1 MGKTIN
7 LAEKYSSQVQE
18 RFYHD
23 SITQGAFSKSLDME
37 FTGVKTV
44 KVYDVAVAPLN
55 DYTRSGSNRYGTPQE
70 LTDNIYE
77 FVMNMDK
84 GFTYTIDKGNAKE
97 QFNIKQAGTS
107 LRRQMREV
115 VTPYIDI
122 YRMKVWAKGAGI
134 AKAMSA
140 APSKGT
146 IGGMIFDAQA
156 DMNNKFVPKTNRT
169 LYLKESLL
177 PTLALSSEYIALD
190 PTGSKALE
198 TGVVAKYA
206 GIPIKTIPDSWM
218 PENVYFMLI
227 HKGSAISPMKLN
239 EYKIHTDPQ
248 GISGQLVEGRVI
260 FDAFVIPTK
269 ADGIYI
275 ATASGKV
282 CETPTISI
290 AANSATLASG
300 TSGATIKYT
309 TDGSDP
315 RYSSTAKIYSGDS
328 KPTLASGEEIKAAAI
343 KDGMYQSA
351 VASKT
356 NT

>member
-23 SITQGAFSKSLDME
+23 SVTQGAFSKNLDVE

-44 KVYDVAVAPLN
+44 KVYDTATSQLN
-55 DYTRSGSNRYGTPQE
+55 DYTRSGSNRYGTPEE

-77 FVMNMDK
+77 FVMTQDK
-84 GFTYTIDKGNAKE
+84 GFTYTIDKGNQKE
-97 QFNIKQAGTS
+97 QFNIKQAATT

-122 YRMKVWAKGAGI
+122 YRLKKWAQGAGI

-140 APSKGT
+140 APAKTT

-156 DMNNKFVPKTNRT
+156 AMNNKFVPKTGRT

-177 PTLALSSEYIALD
+177 PTLALSTEYIALD
-190 PTGSKALE
+190 STGSKALE
-198 TGVVAKYA
+198 NGVVGKYA
-206 GIPIKTIPDSWM
+206 GLPIKTIPDSWM
-218 PENVYFMLI
+218 PDNVYFILM
-227 HKGSAISPMKLN
+227 HKGSSISPVKLQD
-239 EYKIHTDPQ
+239 YKIHSDPP
-248 GISGQLVEGRVI
+248 GISGDLVEGRVI

-269 ADGIYI
+269 ADGVYI

-290 AANSATLASG
+290 ASNTATLASG
-300 TSGATIKYT
+300 TSSATIKYT

-315 RYSSTAKIYSGDS
+315 RFSTTAQTYSADS
-328 KPTLASGEEIKAAAI
+328 KPTLAAGEEIRAAAVAT
-343 KDGMYQSA
+343 GMYNSD

-356 NT
+356 NS

>member
-44 KVYDVAVAPLN
+44 KVYDTAVAQLN
-55 DYTRSGSNRYGTPQE
+55 DYTRSGPNRYGTPQE

-77 FVMNMDK
+77 FVMKEDK

-140 APSKGT
+140 APVKGT

-156 DMNNKFVPKTNRT
+156 EMNNKFVPKTNRT

-177 PTLALSSEYIALD
+177 PTLALSTEYIALD
-190 PTGSKALE
+190 STGSKALE
-198 TGVVAKYA
+198 TGVVGKYA

-290 AANSATLASG
+290 ASNSATLASG

-328 KPTLASGEEIKAAAI
+328 KPTLADGEEIKAAAI

>member
-122 YRMKVWAKGAGI
+122 YRMNVWAKGAGI

-290 AANSATLASG
+290 ASNSATLASG

-315 RYSSTAKIYSGDS
+315 RYSSTAKIYSGES
-328 KPTLASGEEIKAAAI
+328 KPTLAAGEEIKAAAI

>member
-140 APSKGT
+140 APVKGT

-156 DMNNKFVPKTNRT
+156 EMNNKFVPKTNRT

-177 PTLALSSEYIALD
+177 PTLALSTEYIALD
-190 PTGSKALE
+190 STGSKALE
-198 TGVVAKYA
+198 TGVVGKYA

-290 AANSATLASG
+290 ASNSATLASG

-328 KPTLASGEEIKAAAI
+328 KPTLVSGEEIKAAAI

>member
-23 SITQGAFSKSLDME
+23 SVTQGAFSKALDTE

-44 KVYDVAVAPLN
+44 KVYDTATSQLN
-55 DYTRSGSNRYGTPQE
+55 DYTRSGSNRYGTPKE

-77 FVMNMDK
+77 FVMTQDK
-84 GFTYTIDKGNAKE
+84 GFTHTIDKGNQKE
-97 QFNIKQAGTS
+97 QFNIKQAATT

-122 YRMKVWAKGAGI
+122 YRLKKWAQGAGI

-140 APSKGT
+140 APAKAT

-156 DMNNKFVPKTNRT
+156 AMNNKFVPKTGRT

-177 PTLALSSEYIALD
+177 PTLALSTEYIALD
-190 PTGSKALE
+190 STGSKALE
-198 TGVVAKYA
+198 NGVVGKYA
-206 GIPIKTIPDSWM
+206 GLPIKTIPDSWM
-218 PENVYFMLI
+218 PDNVYFILM
-227 HKGSAISPMKLN
+227 HKGSSISPVKLQD
-239 EYKIHTDPQ
+239 YKIHSDPP
-248 GISGQLVEGRVI
+248 GISGDLVEGRVI

-290 AANSATLASG
+290 ASNTATLASG
-300 TSGATIKYT
+300 TSSATIKYT

-315 RYSSTAKIYSGDS
+315 RFSTTAQTYSADS
-328 KPTLASGEEIKAAAI
+328 KPTLAAGEEIRAAAVAT
-343 KDGMYQSA
+343 GMYNSD

-356 NT
+356 NS

>member
-23 SITQGAFSKSLDME
+23 SVTQGAFSKALDTE

-44 KVYDVAVAPLN
+44 KVYDVATSQLN
-55 DYTRSGSNRYGTPQE
+55 DYTRSGSNRYGTPKE

-77 FVMNMDK
+77 FVMTQDK
-84 GFTYTIDKGNAKE
+84 GFTHTIDKGNQKE
-97 QFNIKQAGTS
+97 QFNIKQAATT

-122 YRMKVWAKGAGI
+122 YRLKKWAQGAGI

-140 APSKGT
+140 APAKAT

-156 DMNNKFVPKTNRT
+156 AMNNKFVPKTGRT

-206 GIPIKTIPDSWM
+206 GLPIKTIPDSWM
-218 PENVYFMLI
+218 PDNVYFILM
-227 HKGSAISPMKLN
+227 HKGSSISPVKLQD
-239 EYKIHTDPQ
+239 YKIHSDPP
-248 GISGQLVEGRVI
+248 GISGDLVEGRVI

-290 AANSATLASG
+290 ASNTATLASG
-300 TSGATIKYT
+300 TSSATIKYT

-315 RYSSTAKIYSGDS
+315 RFSTTAQTYSGDS
-328 KPTLASGEEIKAAAI
+328 KPTLAAGEEIRAAAVAT
-343 KDGMYQSA
+343 GMYNSD

-356 NT
+356 NS

>member
-77 FVMNMDK
+77 FVMKEDK

-140 APSKGT
+140 APVKGT

-156 DMNNKFVPKTNRT
+156 EMNNKFVPKTNRT

-248 GISGQLVEGRVI
+248 GTSGQLVEGRVI

-290 AANSATLASG
+290 ASNSATLASG

-315 RYSSTAKIYSGDS
+315 RYSSTAQIYSGDS
-328 KPTLASGEEIKAAAI
+328 KPTLASEEEIKAAAI

>member
-23 SITQGAFSKSLDME
+23 SVTQGAFSKALDTE

-44 KVYDVAVAPLN
+44 KVFDVATSPLN
-55 DYTRSGSNRYGTPQE
+55 DYTRSGSNRYGTPKE

-77 FVMNMDK
+77 FVMTQDK
-84 GFTYTIDKGNAKE
+84 GFTHTIDKGNQKE
-97 QFNIKQAGTS
+97 QFNIKQAATT
-107 LRRQMREV
+107 LRREMREV

-122 YRMKVWAKGAGI
+122 YRLKKWAQGAGI

-140 APSKGT
+140 APAKAT

-156 DMNNKFVPKTNRT
+156 AMNNKFVPKTGRT

-177 PTLALSSEYIALD
+177 PTLALSTEYIALD
-190 PTGSKALE
+190 STGSKALE
-198 TGVVAKYA
+198 NGVVGKYA
-206 GIPIKTIPDSWM
+206 GLPIKTIPDSWM
-218 PENVYFMLI
+218 PDNVYFILM
-227 HKGSAISPMKLN
+227 HKGSSISPVKLQD
-239 EYKIHTDPQ
+239 YKIHSDPP
-248 GISGQLVEGRVI
+248 GISGDLVEGRVI

-290 AANSATLASG
+290 ASNTATLASG
-300 TSGATIKYT
+300 TSSATIKYT

-315 RYSSTAKIYSGDS
+315 RFSTTAQTYSADS
-328 KPTLASGEEIKAAAI
+328 KPTLAAGEEIRAAAVAT
-343 KDGMYQSA
+343 GMYNSD

-356 NT
+356 NS

>member
-7 LAEKYSSQVQE
+7 LAEKYSSQVQG

-140 APSKGT
+140 APVKGT

-156 DMNNKFVPKTNRT
+156 EMNNKFVPKTNRT

-177 PTLALSSEYIALD
+177 PTLALSTEYIALD
-190 PTGSKALE
+190 STGSKALE
-198 TGVVAKYA
+198 TGVVGKYA

-328 KPTLASGEEIKAAAI
+328 KPTLAAGEEIKAAAI

>member
-18 RFYHD
+18 RFYHE
-23 SITQGAFSKSLDME
+23 SITQGAFSKNLDME

-140 APSKGT
+140 APVKGT

-156 DMNNKFVPKTNRT
+156 EMNNKFVPKTNRT

>member
-190 PTGSKALE
+190 STGSKALE
-198 TGVVAKYA
+198 TGVVGKYA

-290 AANSATLASG
+290 ASNSATLASG

-328 KPTLASGEEIKAAAI
+328 KPTLTAGEEIKAAAI

>member
-23 SITQGAFSKSLDME
+23 SVTQGAFSKALDTE

-44 KVYDVAVAPLN
+44 KVYDVATSQLN
-55 DYTRSGSNRYGTPQE
+55 DYTRSGSNRYGTPKE

-84 GFTYTIDKGNAKE
+84 GFTYTIDKGNQKE
-97 QFNIKQAGTS
+97 QFNIKQAATT

-122 YRMKVWAKGAGI
+122 YRLKKWAQGAGI

-140 APSKGT
+140 APAKAT

-156 DMNNKFVPKTNRT
+156 AMNNKFVPKTGRT

-177 PTLALSSEYIALD
+177 PTLALSTEYIALD
-190 PTGSKALE
+190 STGSKALE
-198 TGVVAKYA
+198 NGVVGKYA
-206 GIPIKTIPDSWM
+206 GLPIKTIPDSWM
-218 PENVYFMLI
+218 PDNVYFILM
-227 HKGSAISPMKLN
+227 HKGSSISPVKLQD
-239 EYKIHTDPQ
+239 YKIHSDPP
-248 GISGQLVEGRVI
+248 GISGDLVEGRVI

-290 AANSATLASG
+290 ASNTATLASG
-300 TSGATIKYT
+300 TSSATIKYT

-315 RYSSTAKIYSGDS
+315 RFSTTAQTYSGDS
-328 KPTLASGEEIKAAAI
+328 KPTLAAGEEIRAAAFAT
-343 KDGMYQSA
+343 GMYNSD

-356 NT
+356 NS

>member
-23 SITQGAFSKSLDME
+23 SVTQGAFSKNLDVE

-44 KVYDVAVAPLN
+44 KVYDVATAPLN
-55 DYTRSGSNRYGTPQE
+55 DYTRSGLNRYGTPKE

-77 FVMNMDK
+77 FVMNEDK

-97 QFNIKQAGTS
+97 QLNIKQAGAS

-122 YRMKVWAKGAGI
+122 YRLKVWAQGAGI

-140 APSKGT
+140 APTKAT

-156 DMNNKFVPKTNRT
+156 EMNNKFVPKTGRT

-177 PTLALSSEYIALD
+177 PTLALSTEYIALD
-190 PTGSKALE
+190 STGSKALE
-198 TGVVAKYA
+198 NGVVGRYA
-206 GIPIKTIPDSWM
+206 GLPIKTIPDSWM
-218 PENVYFMLI
+218 PDNVYFILM

-248 GISGQLVEGRVI
+248 GTSGQLVEGRVI

-290 AANSATLASG
+290 ASNSATLTSG
-300 TSGATIKYT
+300 TNGAVIKYT

-315 RYSSTAKIYSGDS
+315 RFSSTAQTYSADS
-328 KPTLASGEEIKAAAI
+328 KPTLAADEEIRAAAT
-343 KDGMYQSA
+343 KTGMYQSG

-356 NT
+356 NS

>member
-23 SITQGAFSKSLDME
+23 SVTQGAFSKALDTE

-44 KVYDVAVAPLN
+44 KVYDVATSPLN
-55 DYTRSGSNRYGTPQE
+55 DYTRSGSNRYGTPKE

-77 FVMNMDK
+77 FVMTQDK
-84 GFTYTIDKGNAKE
+84 GFTHTIDKGNQKE
-97 QFNIKQAGTS
+97 QFNIKQAATT

-122 YRMKVWAKGAGI
+122 YRLKKWAQGAGI

-140 APSKGT
+140 APAKAT

-156 DMNNKFVPKTNRT
+156 AMNNKFVPKTGRT

-177 PTLALSSEYIALD
+177 PTLALSTEYIALD
-190 PTGSKALE
+190 STGSKALE
-198 TGVVAKYA
+198 NGVVGKYA
-206 GIPIKTIPDSWM
+206 GLPIKTVPDSWM
-218 PENVYFMLI
+218 PDNVYFILM
-227 HKGSAISPMKLN
+227 HKGSSISPVKLQD
-239 EYKIHTDPQ
+239 YKIHSDPP
-248 GISGQLVEGRVI
+248 GISGDLVEGRVI

-269 ADGIYI
+269 ADGVYI

-290 AANSATLASG
+290 ASNTATLASG
-300 TSGATIKYT
+300 TSSATIKYT

-315 RYSSTAKIYSGDS
+315 RFSTTAQTYSADS
-328 KPTLASGEEIKAAAI
+328 KPTLAAGEEIRAAAVAT
-343 KDGMYQSA
+343 GMYNSD

-356 NT
+356 NS